1 LIGYQ
6 LYEGELARTANRREI
21 DMLLRNQRKQIRR
34 GFSLME
40 ILVVVAII
48 VILAGSAGFVAMN
61 HFENAKKDLAK
72 TNVLALD
79 QEIGIWRTR
88 HGDYPPDLGTLTQLG
103 PNGEAATLTSDRLL
117 DPWARPYAYEPQNLH
132 PTTRKPHI
140 YTEGPTPG
148 APGSRI
154 SNWEGNQ

>member
-1 LIGYQ
+1 
-6 LYEGELARTANRREI
+6 
-21 DMLLRNQRKQIRR
+21 
-34 GFSLME
+34 ME

-88 HGDYPPDLGTLTQLG
+88 HGDYPPDLSTLAQLG
-103 PNGEAATLTSDRLL
+103 PNGEAATLTLRRPPRRLSVCNADSSLLKPSD
-117 DPWARPYAYEPQNLH
+117 N
-132 PTTRKPHI
+132 
-140 YTEGPTPG
+140 
-148 APGSRI
+148 SRSAFEVTGVSASLPLFR
-154 SNWEGNQ
+154 SNRGVSRNSSSERI

>member
-1 LIGYQ
+1 
-6 LYEGELARTANRREI
+6 
-21 DMLLRNQRKQIRR
+21 MLLRNQRKQIRR

-61 HFENAKKDLAK
+61 HLENAKKDLAK

-79 QEIGIWRTR
+79 QEVGIYRTR
-88 HGDYPPDLGTLTQLG
+88 HGDYPPDLNVLTQVDAQG
-103 PNGEAATLTSDRLL
+103 GAATLTADRLL
-117 DPWARPYAYEPQNLH
+117 DPWGRPYVYEPQSRH
-132 PTTRKPHI
+132 PTTQKPHL

-148 APGSRI
+148 APQSRI
-154 SNWEGNQ
+154 SNWDGNQ